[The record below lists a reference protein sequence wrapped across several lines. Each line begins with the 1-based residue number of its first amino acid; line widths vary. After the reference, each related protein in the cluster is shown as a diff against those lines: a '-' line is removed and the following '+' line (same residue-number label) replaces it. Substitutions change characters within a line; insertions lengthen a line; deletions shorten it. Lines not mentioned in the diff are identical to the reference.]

1 MDTNKTYLEQ
11 ALVSY
16 RILIL
21 LLVIFTIIM
30 VLLFVKSYSG
40 FNKYFGYQIFI
51 TGPFLLLIAFLI
63 KELLAYKNNQFSSIF
78 SKVFTS
84 QTQGVAILGA
94 SIVSLFILAFF
105 LMLYVGGI
113 FSDNPPENN
122 VSTIINFVI
131 IVLFVVISL
140 SIYKNSKEKDDATL
154 KNLPREI
161 QEIFALRTRYTML
174 FVLFIFLITILY
186 FWNPYGIMTNYGG
199 PVVFFTLFVGI
210 IMVIM
215 ITIYQYLLANPSKVA
230 TDTPSM
236 LSFVTKA
243 FYILASIGIS
253 FGLIYAT
260 LKMMGIFDTNN
271 MDSWGHIIFNL
282 VLFSAML
289 GIIYKLI
296 NAGGFLDKNPFYRLI
311 LNTILYIPCLLVNVF
326 AKVDTGSP
334 TKPHEYK
341 ILVGSLILLLAY
353 FAWIFYIKHFIQS
366 KYLTQGGLQLV
377 NQPISTDKLT
387 NVATYQKLSG
397 SDKLKYQY
405 CISFWCYLDA
415 FSKNSGNKKTSLVS
429 YGGNPS
435 VNYDAEHNT
444 IYITI
449 KNNVDKKELNIDE
462 IKEWKKK
469 QSESDNNIVEIEQ
482 VKLLPLGK
490 ISDEEGNRI
499 IYKHPD
505 VLLQKWNHILLNY
518 NGGTLDVFYNGRLVK
533 SAIEVVPYMY
543 LDMLT
548 VGEENGISGNVAN
561 LMYFKE
567 PLDILTINTLYN
579 SLKDSNPPV
588 IPENSKTIIE

>member
-63 KELLAYKNNQFSSIF
+63 KELLAYKNNQFTSIF

-140 SIYKNSKEKDDATL
+140 SIYRNGKEKDDATL

-161 QEIFALRTRYTML
+161 QEMFALRTRYTML

-215 ITIYQYLLANPSKVA
+215 ITIYQYL
-230 TDTPSM
+230 
-236 LSFVTKA
+236 
-243 FYILASIGIS
+243 
-253 FGLIYAT
+253 
-260 LKMMGIFDTNN
+260 
-271 MDSWGHIIFNL
+271 
-282 VLFSAML
+282 
-289 GIIYKLI
+289 
-296 NAGGFLDKNPFYRLI
+296 
-311 LNTILYIPCLLVNVF
+311 
-326 AKVDTGSP
+326 
-334 TKPHEYK
+334 
-341 ILVGSLILLLAY
+341 
-353 FAWIFYIKHFIQS
+353 
-366 KYLTQGGLQLV
+366 
-377 NQPISTDKLT
+377 
-387 NVATYQKLSG
+387 
-397 SDKLKYQY
+397 
-405 CISFWCYLDA
+405 
-415 FSKNSGNKKTSLVS
+415 
-429 YGGNPS
+429 
-435 VNYDAEHNT
+435 
-444 IYITI
+444 
-449 KNNVDKKELNIDE
+449 
-462 IKEWKKK
+462 
-469 QSESDNNIVEIEQ
+469 
-482 VKLLPLGK
+482 
-490 ISDEEGNRI
+490 
-499 IYKHPD
+499 
-505 VLLQKWNHILLNY
+505 
-518 NGGTLDVFYNGRLVK
+518 
-533 SAIEVVPYMY
+533 
-543 LDMLT
+543 
-548 VGEENGISGNVAN
+548 
-561 LMYFKE
+561 
-567 PLDILTINTLYN
+567 
-579 SLKDSNPPV
+579 
-588 IPENSKTIIE
+588 